1 MRAAVVLLLV
11 GGVVVVVG
19 GGACGEPAPF
29 EIDTFPVAIDLS
41 AGPLAIDADVPGIG
55 RRHVIL
61 DTGSAVTLVAA
72 ANRERRVVTIDL
84 KNGDATRARFDLV
97 TAILAPLE
105 KVGADPPITVGGIV
119 GGDVLSR
126 IAFRIDP
133 VAGSALL
140 FPAIAGTNEAHEDA
154 CDAVFPIAIGGGGQ
168 YVIGDEQVLYQ
179 ATRIA
184 VPACTGSAAD
194 AASGPTG
201 KDAFFL
207 LATGVGRTVL
217 ARSAWKRITGATDAE
232 IDALPTTTLY
242 LGGAAGVT
250 VATATLPD
258 LELVAREAD
267 ERGPCL
273 ELYLSRVL
281 SSLSSCP
288 QTVMD
293 AFDLQC
299 TCTGD
304 DPDCSAGAA
313 AELRREVPVVLLDD
327 AHPLLQ
333 SIRNELRPTF
343 AEVDGLIGMETLGSF
358 LLDIDYPGGRLI
370 FRCAGGVCKHRP
382 HIDGDNRDRARDLSA
397 RGCFQ

>member
-1 MRAAVVLLLV
+1 MRAAVALLLV
-11 GGVVVVVG
+11 GS
-19 GGACGEPAPF
+19 ACGEPAPF
-29 EIDTFPVAIDLS
+29 EIDTFPVGIDLS

-61 DTGSAVTLVAA
+61 DTGSAVTLVGA

-84 KNGDATRARFDLV
+84 KNAEATRARFDLV
-97 TAILAPLE
+97 TAILTPLGQ
-105 KVGADPPITVGGIV
+105 VGVQPPLDIGGIV

-133 VAGSALL
+133 VAGTALL
-140 FPAIAGTNEAHEDA
+140 FPAISGSNAAHEDA
-154 CDAVFPIAIGGGGQ
+154 CDAVFPITIGGGGQ

-179 ATRIA
+179 GTRIV

-194 AASGPTG
+194 ATSGPTG
-201 KDAFFL
+201 KDASFL
-207 LATGVGRTVL
+207 LATGVGRTIL
-217 ARSAWKRITGATDAE
+217 ARNAWKRITGATDAD
-232 IDALPTTTLY
+232 IDALPTTTLF
-242 LGGAAGVT
+242 LGSTDGVT

-273 ELYLSRVL
+273 ELYLSRIL
-281 SSLSSCP
+281 SSLSSCT

-293 AFDLQC
+293 AFDIQC

-304 DPDCSAGAA
+304 NPDCSAGAA
-313 AELRREVPVVLLDD
+313 AELRREVPVVILDD

-333 SIRNELRPTF
+333 GIRNELRPNF

-358 LLDIDYPGGRLI
+358 LLDVDYPGSRLI
-370 FRCAGGVCKHRP
+370 FRCAGGECKHRP